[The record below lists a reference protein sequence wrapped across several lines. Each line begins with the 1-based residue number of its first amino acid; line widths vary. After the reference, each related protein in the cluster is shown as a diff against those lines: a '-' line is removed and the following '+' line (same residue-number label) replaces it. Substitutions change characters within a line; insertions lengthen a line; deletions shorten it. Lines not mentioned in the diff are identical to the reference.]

1 MHSKRFVLRQTAIG
15 KAFNLAPFM
24 AFCVAFSPLQ
34 AWAVQFPEFPAANHM
49 KLTIVSE
56 ELELNGISMQL
67 LEFRSDEGFDQLQ
80 SFYKSKWS
88 GAVALAETEHFIVI
102 SHREGDFL
110 QAVQIDRRSK
120 VGSKGILSTSLAFDE
135 GSLAREELGEGFPMF
150 SRSKVIND
158 IKAIDGSKH
167 SRTLVIESPD
177 SVYRNHDFYHRRFGQ
192 EGWMN
197 VASPKAL
204 DKSALIL
211 SRRNEELN
219 MTFVPTSSGT
229 VVVAVLV
236 THR

>member
-1 MHSKRFVLRQTAIG
+1 MRDPSTYKALLSVAITLLVTLLPLRVSA
-15 KAFNLAPFM
+15 L
-24 AFCVAFSPLQ
+24 
-34 AWAVQFPEFPAANHM
+34 QFPEFPAADDM
-49 KLTIVSE
+49 RLTIVSE
-56 ELELNGISMQL
+56 ELEINGIPMQL
-67 LEFRSDEGFDQLQ
+67 LEFQSDQGVERLK
-80 SFYKSKWS
+80 SFYQSEWK
-88 GAVALAETEHFIVI
+88 GRVAVAETERFIVL

-110 QAVQIDRRSK
+110 QAVQIDRKSEL
-120 VGSKGILSTSLAFDE
+120 GSTGILSTSLAFDE
-135 GSLAREELGEGFPMF
+135 SGLAPEELGEGFPMF

-158 IKAIDGSKH
+158 IKAVDGSKH

-177 SVYRNHDFYHRRFGQ
+177 SVYRNYDFYHHRFGQ

-219 MTFVPTSSGT
+219 MTFAPTKSGT